1 MEEKLWHDIK
11 EEPKKNG
18 DILFTDGGTT
28 VLESYSVLGIVYDRR
43 DRCEEWRIESMYWKR
58 WCYVE
63 DILRIK

>member
-18 DILFTDGGTT
+18 DILLTDGDRA

-43 DRCEEWRIESMYWKR
+43 DRCKEWRFESRYWKR

>member
-18 DILFTDGGTT
+18 DILFTDGDTT

-43 DRCEEWRIESMYWKR
+43 DRCLEWSFESRYWKR

>member
-18 DILFTDGGTT
+18 DILFTDGDTT
-28 VLESYSVLGIVYDRR
+28 VLESYSELGIVYDRR
-43 DRCEEWRIESMYWKR
+43 DRCLEWCYESKYWKR

>member
-18 DILFTDGGTT
+18 DILFTDNDTT
-28 VLESYSVLGIVYDRR
+28 KVMYYCNIGFVQDNR
-43 DRCEEWRIESMYWKR
+43 DRYIDWEDEVKYWKR

-63 DILRIK
+63 DILKIK